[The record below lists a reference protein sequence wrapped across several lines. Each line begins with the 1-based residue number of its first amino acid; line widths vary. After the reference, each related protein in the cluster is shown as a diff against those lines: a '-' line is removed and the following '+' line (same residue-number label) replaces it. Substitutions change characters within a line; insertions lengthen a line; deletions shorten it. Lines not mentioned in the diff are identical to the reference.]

1 MRDGVFLVEGIIIL
15 EVITEMNSSEEY
27 FSKEF
32 IEQIQ
37 RGNAYDAINSLYHH
51 YQEEWQRTVEPD
63 GVPFY
68 EAQTDYVLQVRALL
82 LGITEKHGLKLKIPT
97 FRMYDTADL
106 AKFDTYM
113 HQLLEEVSPS
123 KLRLLAESYERG
135 YRELLTTPQSGPQNT
150 ALPQNLTGLL
160 QELRDLI
167 WRVEHQV

>member
-1 MRDGVFLVEGIIIL
+1 
-15 EVITEMNSSEEY
+15 MNSSEAY
-27 FSKEF
+27 FAREF

-37 RGNAYDAINSLYHH
+37 RSNAYDAINSLYHH

-63 GVPFY
+63 GIPFY
-68 EAQTDYVLQVRALL
+68 ETRTDYVLQVRALL
-82 LGITEKHGLKLKIPT
+82 LGITEKHGLKLKVPA
-97 FRMYDTADL
+97 FRMYDTLDL

-135 YRELLTTPQSGPQNT
+135 YRELLTAPQGVPIT
-150 ALPQNLTGLL
+150 AATPQNLSGLL

>member
-1 MRDGVFLVEGIIIL
+1 
-15 EVITEMNSSEEY
+15 MNSSDEY
-27 FSKEF
+27 FSRDF

-37 RGNAYDAINSLYHH
+37 RANAYDAIHALYHH
-51 YQEEWQRTVEPD
+51 YQEEWQKTAEPN
-63 GVPFY
+63 GAPFY
-68 EAQTDYVLQVRALL
+68 EARTDYLLQTRALL
-82 LGITEKHGLKLKIPT
+82 LVITEKHGLKLKVPT

-135 YRELLTTPQSGPQNT
+135 YRELLTSPQAPTQAYGSAT
-150 ALPQNLTGLL
+150 VLPQNLTGLL

-167 WRVEHQV
+167 WRVEHQI

>member
-1 MRDGVFLVEGIIIL
+1 
-15 EVITEMNSSEEY
+15 MNSSETY

-37 RGNAYDAINSLYHH
+37 RANAYDAINSLYHH

-68 EAQTDYVLQVRALL
+68 ESRTDYILQVRALL
-82 LGITEKHGLKLKIPT
+82 LGITEKHGLKLKIPA
-97 FRMYDTADL
+97 FRMYDASDL

-123 KLRLLAESYERG
+123 KVRLLAESYERG
-135 YRELLTTPQSGPQNT
+135 YRELLASPNGAPQT
-150 ALPQNLTGLL
+150 AALPQNLSGLL

>member
-1 MRDGVFLVEGIIIL
+1 
-15 EVITEMNSSEEY
+15 MNSSETY

-37 RGNAYDAINSLYHH
+37 RANAYDAINSLYHH
-51 YQEEWQRTVEPD
+51 YQEEWQRTVEPE
-63 GVPFY
+63 GIPFY
-68 EAQTDYVLQVRALL
+68 ESRTDYILQVRALL
-82 LGITEKHGLKLKIPT
+82 LGIAENHGLKLKIPA
-97 FRMYDTADL
+97 FRMYDTSEL

-123 KLRLLAESYERG
+123 RVRLLAESYERG
-135 YRELLTTPQSGPQNT
+135 YRELLAVPHGVPQAG
-150 ALPQNLTGLL
+150 ALPQNLSGLL